1 MDCTFELKV
10 GAQTGS
16 LSLGD
21 FAKSEV
27 ERCRRFQYE
36 NKPVDKIGSLEDMR
50 LYVKYDA
57 AGNGSCQIDYV
68 ENVTQHR
75 IVSGSTRI
83 GIVDA
88 SGAALMEWEQPLFRD
103 CGRNSRSFGAAISRD
118 QAERVT
124 GIAFRTVG
132 NVSAQ
137 RC

>member
-1 MDCTFELKV
+1 MDYTFELRV
-10 GAQTGS
+10 GTQTGS

-36 NKPVDKIGSLEDMR
+36 NRPVDKIGSLEDMR
-50 LYVKYDA
+50 LLVKYDA

-83 GIVDA
+83 GIADA
-88 SGAALMEWEQPLFRD
+88 SGAVLMDWEQPLFRD
-103 CGRNSRSFGAAISRD
+103 CGRNPRSFSAAISRD
-118 QAERVT
+118 QAERVA
-124 GIAFRTVG
+124 GLNFRTVG

-137 RC
+137 GC